1 MSAVCLA
8 MIVLTKGVDQTFT
21 GYSYGHDDRPVSA
34 TVLTIRNNLILVNCL
49 CIFCLAFLGC
59 RSIENR
65 RPKFELEHAAP
76 PTDSASY
83 NVQNH
88 AGGAIDY
95 DPSQFSTNGIPEP
108 LTNRSQLPEQFR
120 ELTLDE
126 AISIALQ
133 NSEILR
139 SLSATVVQSTQGVN
153 SSLDPAIQSTDPN
166 FGIEAALSAFDT
178 TLNSSIQYSNNDD
191 TFNNSTTTGLATVVQ
206 QDLTDFRFGLNK
218 TTAAGTQFSLDSSI
232 IHDNSTNPA
241 LLFPSVF
248 DTTWQASVRQP
259 LLQGSGTLF
268 NRTVGPLATAGFNGS
283 SGFLISRSNHDIS
296 IAEFER
302 NIKQMMLEIINAY
315 WQLDL
320 AFGNFQS
327 IKASRDASQET
338 WNISKARLDN
348 GLPGGEADREAQA
361 RAQFYQFE
369 SQLRQSLNGTLQ
381 AEADLRRLLGLPQ
394 SDGTMLKP
402 TDQPSTAQTVFD
414 WNVIATDAVSHRVE
428 IRQQSKRIEQR
439 ELFLLA
445 ARNFTR
451 PRLDAIA
458 TYRNNGF
465 GDNLF
470 GDGGQFSGAFNEAL
484 AGNFDEWEVG
494 LTLDVPLGFRQGYAG
509 VRNAELQLRRERA
522 LLHELREQILHDLG
536 TALRS
541 LNQSQ
546 DVVELTQLRANASA
560 ESEQAR
566 NAAYKADA
574 IGFEDLLD
582 AQQNL
587 LNAQLDF
594 HVAETDYELA
604 LAQVLFESSHLLEE
618 YSIRFNEETPP
629 PSPLEA
635 RRRKILDSSVRT
647 RNLEQHGFLK

>member
-1 MSAVCLA
+1 M
-8 MIVLTKGVDQTFT
+8 LTTK
-21 GYSYGHDDRPVSA
+21 
-34 TVLTIRNNLILVNCL
+34 NNLALLNSL
-49 CIFCLAFLGC
+49 CIFCLLFLGC
-59 RSIENR
+59 QSVKTRQ
-65 RPKFELEHAAP
+65 PQFESKEVAAIA
-76 PTDSASY
+76 DSTAYHLS
-83 NVQNH
+83 NNIS
-88 AGGAIDY
+88 GSIDY
-95 DPSQFSTNGIPEP
+95 DPEEFSPNGIPQP
-108 LTNRSQLPEQFR
+108 LTNRSQLPDQFR
-120 ELTLDE
+120 ELSLDE

-139 SLSATVVQSTQGVN
+139 SLSATVVQNTQAVT
-153 SSLDPAIQSTDPN
+153 SRLDPAIQSTDPN
-166 FGIEAALSAFDT
+166 FGIEAALAAFDT

-218 TTAAGTQFSLDSSI
+218 VSAAGTQFSLDSSI

-296 IAEFER
+296 VAEFER
-302 NIKQMMLEIINAY
+302 SVKQMMLEIINAY

-338 WNISKARLDN
+338 WNIAKARLDN
-348 GLPGGEADREAQA
+348 GLSGGEADREAQA

-394 SDGTMLKP
+394 SDGTLLKP
-402 TDQPSTAQTVFD
+402 SDQPSVGQTVFD
-414 WNVIATDAVSHRVE
+414 WNVVATDAVSHRVE
-428 IRQQSKRIEQR
+428 IRQQAKRIEQR

-470 GDGGQFSGAFNEAL
+470 GDGEQFSGAFNEAL

-494 LTLDVPLGFRQGYAG
+494 LTLDVPLGFRQGHAG
-509 VRNAELQLRRERA
+509 VRNAELQLRRERV
-522 LLHELREQILHDLG
+522 LLRELREQILHDLG

-546 DVVELTQLRANASA
+546 DVVELTQLRETASS
-560 ESEQAR
+560 ESVQAR
-566 NAAYKADA
+566 VAAYKADA
-574 IGFEDLLD
+574 VGFEDLLD

-618 YSIRFNEETPP
+618 YSIHFSEEPTPP
-629 PSPLEA
+629 TQRAA
-635 RRRKILDSSVRT
+635 RRKKILDNSAKT
-647 RNLEQHGFLK
+647 RKSRQEGFLK